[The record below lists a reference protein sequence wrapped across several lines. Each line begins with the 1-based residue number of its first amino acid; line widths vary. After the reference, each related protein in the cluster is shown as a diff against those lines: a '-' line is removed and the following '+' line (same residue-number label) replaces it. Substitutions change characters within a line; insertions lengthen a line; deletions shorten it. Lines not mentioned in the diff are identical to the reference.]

1 VTGRQTFLWRLLQIM
16 TMEKI
21 KRIIPYAIVLMISV
35 YFYILAGR
43 FGFNARA
50 GNLGPDFWPKLLLGL
65 TMVVCLY
72 EIAKTALFHRV
83 KALEED
89 TGEEKA
95 GAEKRYPGLL
105 IIGTLMT
112 VAYVYFVSILGF
124 ILCTFLYL
132 TFFMFVGRYR
142 KVWVI
147 AANSVIGTLLFVVL
161 FMKVVYVSLPLGQGP
176 FQQFSLLVLKILG
189 IK

>member
-1 VTGRQTFLWRLLQIM
+1 M
-16 TMEKI
+16 TKEKI
-21 KRIIPYAIVLMISV
+21 KRIIPYAVVLLTSV

-43 FGFNARA
+43 FGFDAKA

-72 EIAKTALFHRV
+72 EIAKTALFYRGNGL
-83 KALEED
+83 KDGA
-89 TGEEKA
+89 GEEKA
-95 GAEKRYPGLL
+95 EAPKQYTGLL
-105 IIGTLMT
+105 LLGGLMT

-132 TFFMFVGRYR
+132 TFFMIVGRYR
-142 KVWVI
+142 KVWVV
-147 AANSVIGTLLFVVL
+147 AANSVIGTILFVVV

-176 FQQFSLLVLKILG
+176 FQQFSLLVLKMLG

>member
-1 VTGRQTFLWRLLQIM
+1 M

-21 KRIIPYAIVLMISV
+21 KRILPYAVVLLISV
-35 YFYILAGR
+35 YFYALAGR
-43 FGFNARA
+43 FGCDTKG

-72 EIAKTALFHRV
+72 EIAKTVLFYRGNTL
-83 KALEED
+83 KED
-89 TGEEKA
+89 AGE
-95 GAEKRYPGLL
+95 GMAESQKRYTGLL
-105 IIGTLMT
+105 IIGALMT
-112 VAYVYFVSILGF
+112 VAYVYLVSILGF

-132 TFFMFVGRYR
+132 TFFMIVGRYR
-142 KVWVI
+142 RVWVI
-147 AANSVIGTLLFVVL
+147 AANSIIGTVLFVVV

-176 FQQFSLLVLKILG
+176 FQQFSLLVLNILG

>member
-1 VTGRQTFLWRLLQIM
+1 M
-16 TMEKI
+16 AMEKI
-21 KRIIPYAIVLMISV
+21 KRIIPYAVVLLVSA
-35 YFYILAGR
+35 YFYFLAGR
-43 FGFNARA
+43 LGFAAKA

-72 EIAKTALFHRV
+72 EIAKTALFHRG
-83 KALEED
+83 KALED
-89 TGEEKA
+89 DAGEEKA
-95 GAEKRYPGLL
+95 EAPKRYPGSL

-112 VAYVYFVSILGF
+112 VAYVYFVNILGF

-132 TFFMFVGRYR
+132 ALFMIVGRYR

-147 AANSVIGTLLFVVL
+147 AANSVIGTVLFVVI
-161 FMKVVYVSLPLGQGP
+161 FMKAVYVSLPLGQGP
-176 FQQFSLLVLKILG
+176 FQQFSLLVLKMLG

>member
-1 VTGRQTFLWRLLQIM
+1 MRRLLQIM

-21 KRIIPYAIVLMISV
+21 KRIIPYAVVLLVSV
-35 YFYILAGR
+35 YFYVLAGR
-43 FGFNARA
+43 FGFVAKA

-65 TMVVCLY
+65 TMAVCLY
-72 EIAKTALFHRV
+72 EIVKTALFHHG
-83 KALEED
+83 KAQED
-89 TGEEKA
+89 DAGEEKA
-95 GAEKRYPGLL
+95 GAQKQYPGLL

-112 VAYVYFVSILGF
+112 VAYVYFVNIMGF

-132 TFFMFVGRYR
+132 AFFMFVGRYR

-147 AANSVIGTLLFVVL
+147 AANSVIGTALFVVI

-176 FQQFSLLVLKILG
+176 FQQFSLLVLKTLG

>member
-1 VTGRQTFLWRLLQIM
+1 M

-112 VAYVYFVSILGF
+112 VAYVYVSVSRLFYVCRPLPQGLGDRGQQRHRDASVRCTLHESSLCLPSSRARAIPAILP
-124 ILCTFLYL
+124 
-132 TFFMFVGRYR
+132 
-142 KVWVI
+142 
-147 AANSVIGTLLFVVL
+147 A
-161 FMKVVYVSLPLGQGP
+161 
-176 FQQFSLLVLKILG
+176 G
-189 IK
+189 IKNTRHQVM